1 VAAARFELYA
11 LTRPGI
17 PRARRESGVPV
28 TWRLLSGNNRDLG
41 RAAASFPDVAGCLAA
56 IQRLRVALA
65 SPAISVSSPDGRSRW
80 TWRIA
85 VDPPPGGAQAE
96 PVFGGAEHPQRF
108 PRGAQAEPVFGGAE
122 HPQRLPGAVSS
133 RVYQRRVQA
142 ESACAVFLSL
152 AAAAPVA
159 GVVRLVGSGRAARL

>member
-11 LTRPGI
+11 LARSGI
-17 PRARRESGVPV
+17 PHARRQADAPV

-41 RAAASFPDVAGCLAA
+41 RAAQSFPDATACLAA
-56 IQRLRVALA
+56 IERLRVALA
-65 SPAISVSSPDGRSRW
+65 EPVVTVTSPDGRSRW

-85 VDPPPGGAQAE
+85 VDS
-96 PVFGGAEHPQRF
+96 VD
-108 PRGAQAEPVFGGAE
+108 
-122 HPQRLPGAVSS
+122 GAVSS

-142 ESACAVFLSL
+142 ESACAVFLGL
-152 AAAAPVA
+152 AADAPVT

>member
-11 LTRPGI
+11 LARPGI
-17 PRARRESGVPV
+17 PRARRQPDAPV

-41 RAAASFPDVAGCLAA
+41 RAAASFPDAAACLAG

-65 SPAISVSSPDGRSRW
+65 TPVVSVSSPDGRSRW

-85 VDPPPGGAQAE
+85 VDPAD
-96 PVFGGAEHPQRF
+96 
-108 PRGAQAEPVFGGAE
+108 
-122 HPQRLPGAVSS
+122 GAVSS

-142 ESACAVFLSL
+142 EAACAVFLNL
-152 AAAAPVA
+152 AVDAPVA
-159 GVVRLVGSGRAARL
+159 GVVRLVGSGRAGRL